1 VKQLQE
7 NSLMN
12 EMSEISI
19 GTIFSSPN
27 DRSPNV
33 DHYLFIL
40 DENAP
45 LLCRQGIYCYTYS
58 GEGMLVGRVD
68 EILVSNEY
76 YNNPQTVKKFDGGAL
91 YGISNSFPTERWE
104 DYIGLVKILGVFP
117 YEEDSSLDS
126 SNPRCKK
133 IVQRPAFPGKPGNKV
148 IILDGDN
155 LRDFLGITP
164 DGLNLGTLE
173 HYNIDVRL
181 NLNRLINKH
190 FAVLA
195 MSGAGKSYLIS
206 VILEELL
213 LRNNSMGTPGV
224 LLIDV
229 HGEYKY
235 LSDQSVTENR
245 HFALKTNYY
254 DGRYF
259 QIDVGSLSAFD
270 IATFQPNISNAQVRD
285 LKKIIDKIKSSKKQS
300 EGAKT
305 ATITTTTTTNTTTTT
320 TGSKSYDLN
329 DLISYLDLE
338 PNINQKVR
346 EALVGWLY
354 DLQRLELFTNTEM
367 PVIKN
372 IIKPGHLTILDLSN
386 VISIRKKQIIVAYLA
401 EKLFFMR
408 RSGMIPP
415 YLMILE
421 EAHQFAP
428 ESMPGETAIAKNIIE
443 TIAREGRKFFAQICL
458 ISQRPVKL
466 STTALSQCN
475 THIILRVTNP
485 NDLNHIKQSSEALTN
500 ESLKM
505 IATLPTGNA
514 LVMGSATNLPLFIK
528 IRQRFSSDP
537 FGEKNLEEIC
547 KQFQNPE

>member
-1 VKQLQE
+1 
-7 NSLMN
+7 
-12 EMSEISI
+12 
-19 GTIFSSPN
+19 
-27 DRSPNV
+27 
-33 DHYLFIL
+33 
-40 DENAP
+40 
-45 LLCRQGIYCYTYS
+45 
-58 GEGMLVGRVD
+58 MLVGRVD
-68 EILVSNEY
+68 EIGVNNDY
-76 YNNPQTVKKFDGGAL
+76 FINPQTVKKFDGGSL
-91 YGISNSFPTERWE
+91 YGISNSFPTEKWE

-117 YEEDSSLDS
+117 YEEGSSLQSGDPKCRK
-126 SNPRCKK
+126 N
-133 IVQRPAFPGKPGNKV
+133 VQRPAFPGKPGNKV
-148 IILDGDN
+148 FVLDGDD
-155 LRDFLGITP
+155 LWDFLGINS

-173 HYNIDVRL
+173 HYNIDVKI

-213 LRNNSMGTPGV
+213 LRSKSIGTPGI

-229 HGEYKY
+229 HGEYKF
-235 LSDQSVTENR
+235 LSDQSIQENR
-245 HFALKTNYY
+245 HFAMKTTYY

-259 QIDVGSLSAFD
+259 QIDVSSLSAFD
-270 IATFQPNISNAQVRD
+270 FASYQPNMSNAQVRD
-285 LKKIIDKIKSSKKQS
+285 LKKIIEKIRTSRKTSENGAAPSVPGSSLPDKKDSAAASA
-300 EGAKT
+300 G
-305 ATITTTTTTNTTTTT
+305 
-320 TGSKSYDLN
+320 KSYDLN
-329 DLISYLDLE
+329 DLIAYIDLE
-338 PNINQKVR
+338 PDVNQKVR

-354 DLQRLELFTNTEM
+354 DLERLELFTSTEM
-367 PVIKN
+367 PLTRS

-386 VISIRKKQIIVAYLA
+386 VVSIRKKQIIVAHLA
-401 EKLFFMR
+401 EKLFYMR
-408 RSGMIPP
+408 RTGSIPP
-415 YLMILE
+415 FLMILE

-428 ESMPGETAIAKNIIE
+428 ESQPGESAIAKNIIE

-500 ESLKM
+500 ETLKM

-528 IRQRFSSDP
+528 IRQRFTTDP
-537 FGEKNLEEIC
+537 LGEKNLEEIC
-547 KQFQNPE
+547 RQYQLPE